1 MTSDHA
7 DDDCRSSSSTTT
19 SHEEHT
25 LYNFAM
31 RFLSH
36 RGFFF
41 VLRVIRSKKLPVVQQ
56 MEHSTF
62 QVLVQFSE
70 HFETQ
75 QELPGNPLRV
85 LHQ

>member
-1 MTSDHA
+1 M
-7 DDDCRSSSSTTT
+7 
-19 SHEEHT
+19 SHQVE
-25 LYNFAM
+25 
-31 RFLSH
+31 
-36 RGFFF
+36 
-41 VLRVIRSKKLPVVQQ
+41 KLPVVQQ

-75 QELPGNPLRV
+75 QELPGNPLRA

>member
-1 MTSDHA
+1 MHLMIAEAAAAQPLAMKNIHYIFCHELFFSQRI
-7 DDDCRSSSSTTT
+7 CFCLT
-19 SHEEHT
+19 SHQ
-25 LYNFAM
+25 
-31 RFLSH
+31 
-36 RGFFF
+36 
-41 VLRVIRSKKLPVVQQ
+41 VKKLPVVQQ

>member
-7 DDDCRSSSSTTT
+7 DDDCRSSSSTAT

-25 LYNFAM
+25 LYNSAVSF
-31 RFLSH
+31 FLTED
-36 RGFFF
+36 FFCLTCRQ
-41 VLRVIRSKKLPVVQQ
+41 VEKLPVVQQ

-75 QELPGNPLRV
+75 QELPGNPLRA